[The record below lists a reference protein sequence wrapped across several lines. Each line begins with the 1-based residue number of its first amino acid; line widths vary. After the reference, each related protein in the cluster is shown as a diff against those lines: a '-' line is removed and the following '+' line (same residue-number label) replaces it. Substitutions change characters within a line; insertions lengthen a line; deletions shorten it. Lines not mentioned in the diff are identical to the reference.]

1 MVEDSLLRLIKMI
14 ESLEEEKRE
23 FYHGNDEAGTSLRDK
38 LKSIKGKLR
47 ECVEKNVL
55 RSPTRKEIYKQYKD
69 INQINEK
76 HKEEI

>member
-1 MVEDSLLRLIKMI
+1 MAMMKLVEDSEIN
-14 ESLEEEKRE
+14 S
-23 FYHGNDEAGTSLRDK
+23 SK
-38 LKSIKGKLR
+38 LKGKLR